1 MTQRKEENIKNDYLQ
16 GMRYKDIFKKYN
28 ITLPDLKKIIR
39 KYNLTRDKSQVL
51 KGNKNAKNNKGG
63 QPPIGNKNAVTTGE
77 YESIFQNVLTDEE
90 KSIFKKIKVENT
102 DSLLLNEYIEEYKL
116 LTIRELRM
124 MRRIMT
130 LEQSERDMTIGSI
143 KKKNNSQG
151 NIETTTEATEAEAT
165 LDKIQ
170 RIEDGLTRVT
180 EAKRKSRENMIKL
193 GFSKREL
200 ELKEKQAENDL
211 W

>member
-1 MTQRKEENIKNDYLQ
+1 MTQNKEEKIKNDYLQ
-16 GMRYKDIFKKYN
+16 GMRYKDIFKRYN

-63 QPPIGNKNAVTTGE
+63 QPPMGNKNAVTTGE
-77 YESIFQNVLTDEE
+77 YESIFQDVLTDEE
-90 KSIFKKIKVENT
+90 KDIFKKIKVENT

-116 LTIRELRM
+116 LTIREFRM

-130 LEQSERDMTIGSI
+130 LEKSKTDMTIGSI

-151 NIETTTEATEAEAT
+151 NIETTTEAEAT

>member
-90 KSIFKKIKVENT
+90 KSIFKKIKVKNT

-151 NIETTTEATEAEAT
+151 NIETTTEAEAT

>member
-1 MTQRKEENIKNDYLQ
+1 MTQKKEENIKNDYLQ

-151 NIETTTEATEAEAT
+151 NIETTTEAEAT

>member
-39 KYNLTRDKSQVL
+39 KYKLTRDKSQVL

-90 KSIFKKIKVENT
+90 KSIFNKIKVENT

-151 NIETTTEATEAEAT
+151 NIETTTEAEAT

>member
-151 NIETTTEATEAEAT
+151 NIETTTEAEAT

-180 EAKRKSRENMIKL
+180 EAKRKSTENMIKL

>member
-1 MTQRKEENIKNDYLQ
+1 MTEVNVKEFKKDYLN
-16 GMRYKDIFKKYN
+16 GLKYKELMDKYN
-28 ITLPDLKKIIR
+28 ITQPELQKLIR
-39 KYNLTRDKSQVL
+39 HNKLTRTKSQAQI
-51 KGNKNAKNNKGG
+51 GNKNSVGNNGGAKEN
-63 QPPIGNKNAVTTGE
+63 NKNAVTTGE
-77 YESIFQNVLTDEE
+77 YETIFKDVLTDEE

-151 NIETTTEATEAEAT
+151 NIETTTEAEAT

>member
-1 MTQRKEENIKNDYLQ
+1 MTQNKEEKIKNDYLQ

-63 QPPIGNKNAVTTGE
+63 QPPIGNKNAVTTGK

-151 NIETTTEATEAEAT
+151 NIETTTEAEAT

>member
-143 KKKNNSQG
+143 KKKNNSQE
-151 NIETTTEATEAEAT
+151 NIETTTEAEAT

>member
-63 QPPIGNKNAVTTGE
+63 QAPSGNKNAVITGE
-77 YESIFQNVLTDEE
+77 YESIFQDVLTEQE
-90 KSIFKKIKVENT
+90 KQLFRKMKVENT
-102 DSLLLNEYIEEYKL
+102 DSLLLDEYIAEYKL

-124 MRRIMT
+124 MRRIMK
-130 LEQSERDMTIGSI
+130 LEKSERDMTIGSI

-151 NIETTTEATEAEAT
+151 NIETTTEAEAT

>member
-1 MTQRKEENIKNDYLQ
+1 MTQNKKEKIKNDYLQ

-63 QPPIGNKNAVTTGE
+63 QPPMGNKNAVTTGE
-77 YESIFQNVLTDEE
+77 YESIFQDVLTDEE
-90 KSIFKKIKVENT
+90 KDIFKKIKVENT

-116 LTIRELRM
+116 LTIREFRM

-130 LEQSERDMTIGSI
+130 LEKSKTDMTIGSI

-151 NIETTTEATEAEAT
+151 NIETTTEAEAT

>member
-1 MTQRKEENIKNDYLQ
+1 LTQRKEENIKNDYLQ

-39 KYNLTRDKSQVL
+39 KYNLTRDKRQVL

-151 NIETTTEATEAEAT
+151 NIETTTEAEAT

>member
-130 LEQSERDMTIGSI
+130 LEESERDMTIGSI

-151 NIETTTEATEAEAT
+151 NIETTTEAEAT

>member
-1 MTQRKEENIKNDYLQ
+1 MTQRKEETIKNDYLQ

-151 NIETTTEATEAEAT
+151 NIETTTEAEAT

>member
-130 LEQSERDMTIGSI
+130 LEQSERDMMIGSI

-151 NIETTTEATEAEAT
+151 NIETTTEAEAT

>member
-39 KYNLTRDKSQVL
+39 KYKLTRDKSQVL

-90 KSIFKKIKVENT
+90 KSIFNKIKVENT

-116 LTIRELRM
+116 LTLRELRM

-151 NIETTTEATEAEAT
+151 NIETTTEAEAT

>member
-151 NIETTTEATEAEAT
+151 NIETTTEAEAT

-200 ELKEKQAENDL
+200 ELKEKQTENDL

>member
-1 MTQRKEENIKNDYLQ
+1 MTQNKEEKIKNDYLQ

-63 QPPIGNKNAVTTGE
+63 QPPMGNKNAVTTGE
-77 YESIFQNVLTDEE
+77 YESIFQDVLTDEE
-90 KSIFKKIKVENT
+90 KDIFKKIKVENT

-116 LTIRELRM
+116 LTIREFRM

-130 LEQSERDMTIGSI
+130 LEKSKTDMTIGSI

-151 NIETTTEATEAEAT
+151 NIETTTEAEAT

-180 EAKRKSRENMIKL
+180 EAKRKSRENMIKRL
-193 GFSKREL
+193 KANL
-200 ELKEKQAENDL
+200 E
-211 W
+211 

>member
-1 MTQRKEENIKNDYLQ
+1 MTQRKEGNIKNDYLQ

-151 NIETTTEATEAEAT
+151 NIETTTEAEAT

>member
-1 MTQRKEENIKNDYLQ
+1 MTQNKEEKIKNDYLQ

-39 KYNLTRDKSQVL
+39 KYNLTREKSEVL

-63 QPPIGNKNAVTTGE
+63 HPATENKNAVTTGE
-77 YESIFQNVLTDEE
+77 YENIYQSVLTEEE
-90 KSIFKKIKVENT
+90 KQLFKNMKIEST
-102 DSLLLNEYIEEYKL
+102 DKLLDGYIEEYKM

-124 MRRIMT
+124 MRRINK
-130 LEQSERDMTIGSI
+130 LEQSDKDMTVGSK
-143 KKKNNSQG
+143 KKKNSQG
-151 NIETTTEATEAEAT
+151 SIETTTEAEPTI
-165 LDKIQ
+165 DKIQ
-170 RIEDGLTRVT
+170 KIEDSLTRVS
-180 EAKRKSRENMIKL
+180 EAKRKGRENMIKL

-200 ELKEKQAENDL
+200 ELKEKQAENEL

>member
-151 NIETTTEATEAEAT
+151 NIENTTEAEAT

>member
-151 NIETTTEATEAEAT
+151 NIETTTEAEAT

-200 ELKEKQAENDL
+200 ELKEKPAENDL

>member
-16 GMRYKDIFKKYN
+16 GMRYKDILKKYN

-151 NIETTTEATEAEAT
+151 NIETTTEAEAT

>member
-151 NIETTTEATEAEAT
+151 NIETTTEAEAT

-200 ELKEKQAENDL
+200 ELKRKTS
-211 W
+211 

>member
-102 DSLLLNEYIEEYKL
+102 DSLLLNKYIEEYKL

-151 NIETTTEATEAEAT
+151 NIETTTEAEAT

>member
-1 MTQRKEENIKNDYLQ
+1 MTQNKEEKIKNDYLQ

-151 NIETTTEATEAEAT
+151 NIETTTEAEAT